1 MRLSAFWRRSSST
14 AAGVYVSAA
23 IGFLGSIVAFRE
35 LGTIEFGRLALVLAA
50 TGFFQLF
57 ADLTVEEAVVK
68 YGFRYAARED
78 WGRFRR
84 VFEVGL
90 ELKLAGGLLGA
101 LGIVVLAPLSHLI
114 WNAHSL
120 FWPMLLAALLP
131 PAQAPEGL
139 ASAALIVRRRYDV
152 RAAFLIV
159 SMALRLAAFAVGAA
173 FGVLETVI
181 ALVAAQVVATAAI
194 SVVGV
199 AALRRYPSAPAVP
212 LGDDRLPFRRFVVTS
227 SLGSVLS
234 PMRGLLG
241 TLLLGAVTTVRQV
254 SYFRIA
260 QVPESAFASLSSPVR
275 MILLSEQTH
284 AFEQGR
290 WDTVNRMLRRYVT
303 GAGLL
308 MAVLLPPLLW
318 LTPTLLRFAYGAKAE
333 PASNAARLILL
344 VAAIQV
350 ILGWA
355 KSFPVSI
362 GRPALRLVAQGAEI
376 VVLVP
381 ALLVLGSRY
390 GATGAAGG
398 FLIAAGAFALTWAVI
413 LLRLRRDPSLVAPE
427 PVVSG
432 P

>member
-1 MRLSAFWRRSSST
+1 MRVTAFWRRSSST
-14 AAGVYVSAA
+14 AAGVYLSAL

-35 LGTIEFGRLALVLAA
+35 LGAVAFGRLALVLAA

-90 ELKLAGGLLGA
+90 QLKLAGGALGA
-101 LGIVVLAPLSHLI
+101 VGIVVLAPISHLI
-114 WNAHSL
+114 WNVSL
-120 FWPMLLAALLP
+120 FWPMLVAALLP

-152 RAAFLIV
+152 RAALLIV

-173 FGVLETVI
+173 FGVVETVI

-194 SVVGV
+194 SAVGL
-199 AALRRYPSAPAVP
+199 AAVRRFPSAPSER
-212 LGDDRLPFRRFVVTS
+212 LGDDRPLFRRFVIQS

-241 TLLLGAVTTVRQV
+241 TMLLGVVASVRQV
-254 SYFRIA
+254 AYFRTA
-260 QVPESAFASLSSPVR
+260 QISESAFAALSSPVR

-284 AFEQGR
+284 AFERGR
-290 WDTVNRMLRRYVT
+290 WDTVYRMLRRYVT
-303 GAGLL
+303 GAALL
-308 MAVLLPPLLW
+308 MVVLLPPLLW
-318 LTPTLLRFAYGAKAE
+318 LMPTLLRIAYGTEAE
-333 PASNAARLILL
+333 PAANAARLILL

-350 ILGWA
+350 VFGWA

-362 GRPALRLVAQGAEI
+362 GRPELRLIAQGAEI
-376 VVLVP
+376 VVLIP
-381 ALLVLGSRY
+381 ALLVLGARY

-398 FLIAAGAFALTWAVI
+398 FLIAACAFALTWAVL
-413 LLRLRRDPSLVAPE
+413 LLRLRRDPRPVAPA
-427 PVVSG
+427 PGAAS
-432 P
+432 